1 MLHNE
6 AKAHQIRH
14 LQWRELKT
22 AEHVIV
28 KNSTYDE
35 CVIEGCKDMSYS
47 EDMLPFTDSGSKSYS
62 LLLGLPGLPLRLT

>member
-1 MLHNE
+1 MLHIE

-47 EDMLPFTDSGSKSYS
+47 KVAQ
-62 LLLGLPGLPLRLT
+62 GLAGLRPWVMARAPMWADD